1 MSSRRGPAAI
11 LAVDGGN
18 SKLDA
23 VVVAAD
29 GRVLGTARGRGASF
43 SPGDHEESF
52 DVLTRTVHKAARAA
66 GIDPDRG
73 AIARVGVHCLAGA
86 DLPVD
91 DRRLG
96 KRLRELAW
104 SPRIVLRN
112 DTFAVLRAGT
122 DRTWGVGVV
131 CGTGLNCAAVSP
143 EGKIVRYAALGEI
156 SGDGGGGDWLGLH
169 ALRAAI
175 RGRDRRGP
183 RSVLE
188 RAVPAH
194 FGMRT
199 PSEVM
204 EAIYLGRIDQHR
216 LTELPRVVFTASSA
230 GDPAAAEIVDR
241 LGDEI
246 VAMVTSA
253 LRRLRMTRRDTEV
266 VLGGGVA
273 RGRDPRLLGRIS
285 EGVAAVAPTAQVSV
299 VDAPPVIGSALL
311 GLDEIGA
318 RKGAYERVRSA
329 LTHDRMAEPRKE
341 KS

>member
-1 MSSRRGPAAI
+1 VAI

-23 VVVAAD
+23 VLLAAD
-29 GRVLGTARGRGASF
+29 GRVLGAARGGGASF
-43 SPGDHEESF
+43 LPDDHAESF
-52 DVLTRTVHKAARAA
+52 AELTRTVHKAARAA
-66 GIDPDRG
+66 GIDPTRG
-73 AIARVGVHCLAGA
+73 AFARVGVHCLAGA

-91 DRRLG
+91 DRRLQ
-96 KRLRELAW
+96 KQLKELGW

-143 EGKIVRYAALGEI
+143 DGRIVRYAALGEI

-175 RGRDRRGP
+175 RGRDLRGP
-183 RSVLE
+183 HSVLE
-188 RAVPAH
+188 REVPAH

-204 EAIYLGRIDQHR
+204 EAIYLGNIDQHR
-216 LTELPRVVFTASSA
+216 LTELPRVVFKASRA
-230 GDPAAAEIVDR
+230 GDPAAGDIVDR
-241 LGDEI
+241 LADEI

-253 LRRLRMTRRDTEV
+253 LRRLRMTRRDTDV

-273 RGRDPRLLGRIS
+273 RGRDPRLLGRIG
-285 EGVAAVAPTAQVSV
+285 EGVAAVAPTARVSV

-311 GLDEIGA
+311 GLDEVGA
-318 RKGAYERVRSA
+318 RKGAYGRVRSA
-329 LTHDRMAEPRKE
+329 LTHDRMIGSRRER
-341 KS
+341 

>member
-1 MSSRRGPAAI
+1 MSSARRPAAI

-23 VVVAAD
+23 VLVATD
-29 GRVLGTARGRGASF
+29 GRVLGAARGGGASF
-43 SPGDHEESF
+43 SPGDHEDSF
-52 DVLTRTVHKAARAA
+52 AELTRTVHEAARSA
-66 GIDPDRG
+66 GIDPARG
-73 AIARVGVHCLAGA
+73 TIARVGVHCLAGA

-91 DRRLG
+91 DRRLQ
-96 KRLRELAW
+96 KRLKELGW

-143 EGKIVRYAALGEI
+143 DGRIVRYAALGEI

-183 RSVLE
+183 HSVLE
-188 RAVPAH
+188 RDVPAH

-204 EAIYLGRIDQHR
+204 EAIYLGNIDQHR
-216 LTELPRVVFTASSA
+216 LTELPRVVFKASRA
-230 GDPAAAEIVDR
+230 GDPAAGDIVDR
-241 LGDEI
+241 LADEI

-253 LRRLRMTRRDTEV
+253 LRRLRMTRRDSDV

-273 RGRDPRLLGRIS
+273 RGRDPRLLGRIE
-285 EGVAAVAPTAQVSV
+285 EGVTAVAPTARVSV

-311 GLDEIGA
+311 GLDEVGA
-318 RKGAYERVRSA
+318 RKGAYGRVRSA
-329 LTHDRMAEPRKE
+329 LTHDRMTGSRRER
-341 KS
+341 